1 MNPFGLPH
9 QPISE
14 ERKALENEFK
24 LVLSKLF
31 LNYAEEEGQRFSFE
45 KLLCDVNGLANLQ
58 LVWMKTAA
66 FHKYST
72 FATSQKS
79 LLSEDDK
86 IAIVAHESFKEVVRR
101 SIGEEKL
108 YGQG

>member
-1 MNPFGLPH
+1 MNPFGMPDKFG
-9 QPISE
+9 ISE
-14 ERKALENEFK
+14 ERKALENELK

-45 KLLCDVNGLANLQ
+45 RLLTDVYGISQFQ

-66 FHKYST
+66 YHKY
-72 FATSQKS
+72 ATQKET

-86 IAIVAHESFKEVVRR
+86 IAIAAHEAFKDIVRR
-101 SIGEEKL
+101 SIGEEAL
-108 YGQG
+108 NG